1 MSDPVKAPRRYDAS
15 RRQAQARENRARMLA
30 AARDLFLEKGYAGTA
45 IPDVAS
51 AAELSVQA
59 VYKAFANKATLLK
72 AVFDVT
78 VAGDDEPVPVAARET
93 IAAVIAEPDA
103 RRKIELYTGHLAEIQ
118 PNVVPLQLLVRDAAS
133 VDPAAAEVW
142 EQIRGDMLNAMTMF
156 TRDLVA
162 TGQTR
167 ADRDADDLRDVLW
180 TLHSAELYELL
191 VLARGW
197 TAQRYGEFLAEA
209 MSAAVLASAPR

>member
-1 MSDPVKAPRRYDAS
+1 MSEPVKAPRRYDAS
-15 RRQAQARENRARMLA
+15 RRQAQARENRARMLT
-30 AARDLFLEKGYAGTA
+30 AARDLFLEKGYSGTA
-45 IPDVAS
+45 MPDVAR
-51 AAELSVQA
+51 AADLSVQA

-72 AVFDVT
+72 AVFDAT
-78 VAGDDEPVPVAARET
+78 VAGDDEPVPMAARDT
-93 IAAVIAEPDA
+93 IAAVVAEPDA
-103 RRKIELYTGHLAEIQ
+103 RRKIELYTGHLAEMH
-118 PNVVPLQLLVRDAAS
+118 PKVVPLQLLVRAAAG

-167 ADRDADDLRDVLW
+167 ADRDADDLRDILW
-180 TLHSAELYELL
+180 AYHSAELYELL

-197 TAQRYGEFLAEA
+197 TAQRYGQFLAEA
-209 MSAAVLASAPR
+209 MSAAVLA

>member
-1 MSDPVKAPRRYDAS
+1 MSEPVKAPRRYDAS

-30 AARDLFLEKGYAGTA
+30 AARHLFLEKGYAGTA
-45 IPDVAS
+45 IPDVARAADLS
-51 AAELSVQA
+51 AQA
-59 VYKAFANKATLLK
+59 VYKAFANKAMLLK

-78 VAGDDEPVPVAARET
+78 IAGDDEPTPMAAREA
-93 IAAVIAEPDA
+93 IAAVIAESDA
-103 RRKIELYTGHLAEIQ
+103 RRKIELYVAHLVEIH
-118 PNVVPLQLLVRDAAS
+118 PDVVPLQLLVRDAAG

-142 EQIRGDMLNAMTMF
+142 EQIRGDTFTAMTMF
-156 TRDLVA
+156 ARDLVA

-180 TLHSAELYELL
+180 TYHSAELYELL

-197 TAQRYGEFLAEA
+197 TVQHYGEFLVEA
-209 MSAAVLASAPR
+209 MAAAVLPSAPR

>member
-1 MSDPVKAPRRYDAS
+1 MSEPVKAPRRYDAS
-15 RRQAQARENRARMLA
+15 RRQAQARENRTRMLA
-30 AARDLFLEKGYAGTA
+30 AARDLFLGKGYAGTA
-45 IPDVAS
+45 MPDVAR
-51 AAELSVQA
+51 AADLSVQA

-78 VAGDDEPVPVAARET
+78 VAGDDEPVPMAARKA

-103 RRKIELYTGHLAEIQ
+103 RRKIELYVTHLVEIH
-118 PNVVPLQLLVRDAAS
+118 PDVVPLQLLVRDAAAA
-133 VDPAAAEVW
+133 DPAAAEVW
-142 EQIRGDMLNAMTMF
+142 EQIRGDTFSAMTMF
-156 TRDLVA
+156 ARDLVA

-167 ADRDADDLRDVLW
+167 SDRAVDELRDILW
-180 TLHSAELYELL
+180 TYHSAELYELL

-209 MSAAVLASAPR
+209 MSAAVLA

>member
-15 RRQAQARENRARMLA
+15 RRQVQARENRARMLA